1 MALVNL
7 ESALRKTI
15 NALKKAKE
23 GTGFEILSYK
33 RNRGISVIK
42 EPGQRFW
49 LRERGYLDQE
59 FECSDKELQKHLKSM
74 MKREFPRSRK
84 VRMYFL
90 ESKKHVGTQR
100 KKL

>member
-7 ESALRKTI
+7 ESALRKVLTT
-15 NALKKAKE
+15 LRKSE
-23 GTGFEILSYK
+23 PGQGLEILSYK
-33 RNRGISVIK
+33 RNRGVSVLK
-42 EPGQRFW
+42 TPEGRFC

-59 FECSDKELQKHLKSM
+59 LEVSESQLSRYLKSI

-84 VRMYFL
+84 VRVYSL
-90 ESKKHVGTQR
+90 SDPSQAGLQR